1 MWLAALWMT
10 TGAWACDGQKLA
22 GIQTTIA
29 NAPNADLRRKK
40 LMTALN
46 DACAFPIP
54 VAEALRTIPSAS
66 QPDGFKLEVTAVR
79 KASSEWN
86 AACTGGSM
94 ALERAIAA
102 RGPARRDAL
111 WGPCDL
117 QRYRFADSNE
127 LASAEGYVFLGILVA
142 RHFGDQGV
150 EDRVGIPLLRTLVG
164 VGERSATPA
173 PAATGVWAT
182 ARDAASSAATLSWDA
197 LTQPKAQELLDLCRQ
212 ASSRPPP
219 ERIANKKVE
228 FDVCA
233 QAGRAIDGAALLTA
247 PYTLSMQGQTV
258 NAGYYAAAQLANGD
272 DLLLVTCADEE
283 VRGAVQWLV
292 TQIRK
297 GFLPA
302 VP

>member
-1 MWLAALWMT
+1 MWMAALWLT
-10 TGAWACDGQKLA
+10 TGAWACDSDKLA
-22 GIQTTIA
+22 AVQTTIA
-29 NAPNADLRRKK
+29 TAPNADLRRKK
-40 LMTALN
+40 LMSSLN
-46 DACAFPIP
+46 EACTFPLP
-54 VAEALRTIPSAS
+54 VAEALRSIPSVS
-66 QPDGFKLEVTAVR
+66 LPDGFKLEVTAAR

-117 QRYRFADSNE
+117 QRYRFIDSNE
-127 LASAEGYVFLGILVA
+127 LASAQGYVFLSILVA
-142 RHFGDQGV
+142 RHFDDQGV
-150 EDRVGIPLLRTLVG
+150 SDRVGIPLLRTLIG
-164 VGERSATPA
+164 AGETTA
-173 PAATGVWAT
+173 PPPTATGVWAT
-182 ARDAASSAATLSWDA
+182 ARDAASAAANLPWNG
-197 LTQPKAQELLDLCRQ
+197 LTQLKAQELLDLCRQ
-212 ASSRPPP
+212 TASRPPP

-233 QAGRAIDGAALLTA
+233 QAGRAIDGAGLQTA
-247 PYTLSMQGQTV
+247 PYALTLQGQTV

-272 DLLLVTCADEE
+272 DLLLATCADEE
-283 VRGAVQWLV
+283 IRGAVQWLV